1 MMRLAGDSGKIDDKM
16 TVEYSARGGFGFGE
30 AIKDLIDGAR
40 AGRVWRAFAWEETKR
55 RYRRSAI
62 GIAWIG
68 ISYAFFIV
76 AIAIF
81 FGGFNLKSTEYF
93 SLYVAIGLAAFTFLS
108 SSVQDGAA
116 VFLSSANWI
125 NSVSLPY
132 SVYVYK
138 SVARAILPFTIQMMV
153 FFAMAGAFGHRFT
166 AVAFLSVPAF
176 LVYIVNA
183 ISLHVIFGYLT
194 ARFRDVEHLVAAIL
208 RVLFFVTPILWLYE
222 DITGPKLMIA
232 NINPFTHLIEI
243 FRAPL
248 LGKAPDAGN
257 WINSLLFTA
266 AGCAVAI
273 VVSAAL
279 RRRLPLL
286 V

>member
-1 MMRLAGDSGKIDDKM
+1 M
-16 TVEYSARGGFGFGE
+16 TVEYSARGAFGFGE
-30 AIKDLIDGAR
+30 AIRDLIDGAR

-55 RYRRSAI
+55 RYRRSAL
-62 GIAWIG
+62 GVAWIG
-68 ISYAFFIV
+68 INYAFFIV
-76 AIAIF
+76 AIALF

-93 SLYVAIGLAAFTFLS
+93 SLYVAAGIAAFTFLS
-108 SSVQDGAA
+108 SSIQDGAV

-138 SVARAILPFTIQMMV
+138 SVSRALLPFTIQMIV
-153 FFAMAGAFGHRFT
+153 FFAIAGALGHRFT
-166 AVAFLSVPAF
+166 AAALWSIPAF
-176 LVYIVNA
+176 VIYIVNS
-183 ISLHVIFGYLT
+183 ISLHFIFGYLT
-194 ARFRDVEHLVAAIL
+194 ARYRDIEHLVAAIL

-222 DITGPKLMIA
+222 DITGPKLLVA
-232 NINPFTHLIEI
+232 NLNPFTHLIEI

-248 LGKAPDAGN
+248 LGDAPSAAN

-266 AGCAVAI
+266 VGCALAL